1 MEASC
6 GPPQLFAGVIVE
18 RTPVLMPDPED
29 WEMEM
34 WELQARLEVYDG
46 FEYPKIVGG
55 GTSAEADAKATPKQ
69 IPEEIQKLMNRE
81 TDADRAN
88 DTKSMER
95 KLAEAL
101 YLLVKPTPA
110 DPWQLPRSP
119 IDGDDEYLREACERV
134 IAEQCGEELYTYIM
148 GNAPV
153 GFWDTNS
160 GTDLRREFFMKA
172 IIVDLY
178 NSGPVDPSLTGDHIW
193 VSKEELPN
201 YITDDDDYL
210 TFLQKLL

>member
-1 MEASC
+1 M
-6 GPPQLFAGVIVE
+6 LAGDPDAYPWDPDTFPWSEGIP
-18 RTPVLMPDPED
+18 TTLPV
-29 WEMEM
+29 
-34 WELQARLEVYDG
+34 A
-46 FEYPKIVGG
+46 
-55 GTSAEADAKATPKQ
+55 
-69 IPEEIQKLMNRE
+69 
-81 TDADRAN
+81 
-88 DTKSMER
+88 
-95 KLAEAL
+95 
-101 YLLVKPTPA
+101 LLVVA
-110 DPWQLPRSP
+110 WAMVCA
-119 IDGDDEYLREACERV
+119 RERLQRQQWLHATEELEAALAKQVMLERV